1 MEIVMTTNFY
11 FLRRWKIT
19 FGSFQNCEFMDK
31 ELEKFLIY
39 FGNTIES
46 NLSGQYNQQIEYSS
60 LYIQWHRF
68 TISNIA
74 LTGNKYQPTSGYFN
88 LTLMVNFFYLEVT
101 LIKIYIH
108 QLTMDKVGYQIN
120 CTRVYG
126 RLFFIL
132 EGNLQYIPN

>member
-1 MEIVMTTNFY
+1 MEIVMTTIFI
-11 FLRRWKIT
+11 LRKWKLLLDQFRIESLWT
-19 FGSFQNCEFMDK
+19 GN
-31 ELEKFLIY
+31 LGKFLIF

-74 LTGNKYQPTSGYFN
+74 LTGNKYQPTLGYFN

-101 LIKIYIH
+101 LIKIYTH
-108 QLTMDKVGYQIN
+108 QLTMDKVEYQIN

-132 EGNLQYIPN
+132 EGNL